1 MKMYLAIKIRDF
13 PASNHVSFP
22 GGGSYTVRIRR
33 LNMETFKHEATFK
46 NDISSRLP
54 SFSTSKPLSFS
65 GKKYLEPGALPWISR
80 PKRWGFTPE
89 KWCLGDKPFRKV
101 VEPTP
106 SEKYARQIGSFPQ
119 IGWKYTWNHHLVS
132 FWKNVC
138 SWGELLNFREGIPP
152 ASHIPKPSA
161 GNLLAAD

>member
-1 MKMYLAIKIRDF
+1 MYLAIKIRDF

-65 GKKYLEPGALPWISR
+65 GKKYLEPGLGFPGKKGEGLPLKNGAWETSLSER
-80 PKRWGFTPE
+80 WWLNQPHLKNMLVKLDHFPK
-89 KWCLGDKPFRKV
+89 
-101 VEPTP
+101 
-106 SEKYARQIGSFPQ
+106 
-119 IGWKYTWNHHLVS
+119 
-132 FWKNVC
+132 
-138 SWGELLNFREGIPP
+138 
-152 ASHIPKPSA
+152 
-161 GNLLAAD
+161 